1 MLDLS
6 ELHAEGT
13 FVVIFDLHF
22 LKIENIKWSTEK

>member
-22 LKIENIKWSTEK
+22 LKIELQKH

>member
-6 ELHAEGT
+6 ELQAERT

-22 LKIENIKWSTEK
+22 LKTELQKH